1 MAADSETLGL
11 EPLAPVPSAPS
22 ASPDT
27 PIAPELADSGSP
39 ASDAAVAGGK
49 VVNSKRAWAE
59 SEDQLLLETVGKLGA
74 QRWSLIASHLPG
86 RVGKQCRERWF
97 NHLCPEVKKGEWTEE
112 EDCLIA
118 EGVKELGT
126 KWSEIVKRLPG
137 RTDNAIKNRYNSGAR
152 REVRLQKRAEAVV
165 TEGEG
170 EEAERAPAKRKHGG
184 GTGAG
189 RGGGGG
195 ARLRGP
201 RRSKGGDSEEGG
213 ELTAGEGE
221 EDEEEGEAAGQR
233 KRQRILQ
240 LATCLA
246 FEASQGERRDA
257 LLQLLVRETRA
268 ISADGGGRRHAEWPG
283 AAAREITREIC
294 EMKTEELHSLDAAI
308 DVVVEEGLAELLEPA
323 AAQAAAAA
331 GAEAAVGAER
341 GGGMGLGGGLG
352 LGGALGLKLDLQLVE
367 IDVNGLQLIDGAQL
381 CGSVRLTT
389 DGVEVSDG
397 TTPCGATPCGATLCG
412 APALR
417 VPAFCVPH
425 AHLASPTDGKW
436 FETKDSSS
444 EDDDWFTAYQA
455 LPTSASAASTPR
467 GVPLYG
473 GCSPLATP
481 TDDRLCSAVVDAFC
495 TRSSF
500 RCHVSASPG
509 VLLAC

>member
-1 MAADSETLGL
+1 MTAETLGL
-11 EPLAPVPSAPS
+11 SPLVPVPSAAPS

-27 PIAPELADSGSP
+27 PMAPELAGSGSL
-39 ASDAAVAGGK
+39 ASSEVAVAGCK

-97 NHLCPEVKKGEWTEE
+97 NHLCPQVKKGEWTEE

-170 EEAERAPAKRKHGG
+170 EEAEREPAKRKHGG

-221 EDEEEGEAAGQR
+221 EDEEAGEAAGQR
-233 KRQRILQ
+233 KRQRILE

-268 ISADGGGRRHAEWPG
+268 ISADGGGRRHVEWPG
-283 AAAREITREIC
+283 AAAGEITREIS
-294 EMKTEELHSLDAAI
+294 EMETEELHSLDAAI
-308 DVVVEEGLAELLEPA
+308 DIVVEEGLAELLEPV
-323 AAQAAAAA
+323 AAQAAAAAA

-341 GGGMGLGGGLG
+341 GGGIG

-367 IDVNGLQLIDGAQL
+367 IDGLQLINGAQL

-397 TTPCGATPCGATLCG
+397 ATPCGTTLCG
-412 APALR
+412 APA
-417 VPAFCVPH
+417 FCVPQ
-425 AHLASPTDGKW
+425 AQLASPTDGKW
-436 FETKDSSS
+436 FETKASSS
-444 EDDDWFTAYQA
+444 EDDDWFTAYHA
-455 LPTSASAASTPR
+455 LPTSASAASSPR
-467 GVPLYG
+467 GVPLHG

-481 TDDRLCSAVVDAFC
+481 TDDRLCSAVVEAFC

>member
-170 EEAERAPAKRKHGG
+170 EEGERAPAKRKHGG
-184 GTGAG
+184 GTVRVGG
-189 RGGGGG
+189 GSGGGGS

-201 RRSKGGDSEEGG
+201 RRSKGGDFEEGD

-221 EDEEEGEAAGQR
+221 EDEEAGEAAGQR

-268 ISADGGGRRHAEWPG
+268 IGADGGGRRHAERPGG
-283 AAAREITREIC
+283 AAGEMSEMHGAIS

-341 GGGMGLGGGLG
+341 GGGLG

-367 IDVNGLQLIDGAQL
+367 IDVDGLQLIDGAQL

-389 DGVEVSDG
+389 DGIEVSD
-397 TTPCGATPCGATLCG
+397 GATPCGLHHLCG
-412 APALR
+412 APA
-417 VPAFCVPH
+417 FCVPR
-425 AHLASPTDGKW
+425 AQLASPMDGKW
-436 FETKDSSS
+436 FETKASSS
-444 EDDDWFTAYQA
+444 EDDDWFTAYHA

-467 GVPLYG
+467 GVPLFG

-495 TRSSF
+495 MRSSF